1 MKGLAG
7 CRGALVGGFPAM
19 RSLAEAA
26 RADEAAKGN
35 GQSSKEEDRRVRHR
49 DGDDPWGAASAWG

>member
-35 GQSSKEEDRRVRHR
+35 G
-49 DGDDPWGAASAWG
+49 